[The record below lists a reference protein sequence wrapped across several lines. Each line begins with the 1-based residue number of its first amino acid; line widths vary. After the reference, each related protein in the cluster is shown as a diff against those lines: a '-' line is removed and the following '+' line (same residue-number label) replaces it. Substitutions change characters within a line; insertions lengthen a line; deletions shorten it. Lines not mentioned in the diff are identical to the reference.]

1 MFSTIPF
8 PTHRVCMG
16 AKLLQLCLTL
26 CDPMD
31 YTPPGSSVH
40 GIFQAKILE
49 WVAMSFSRGFSR
61 PVSLASPA
69 LAAGF
74 ITAPP
79 GKPQPGILLLLL
91 SHFSRVRLCVTP

>member
-40 GIFQAKILE
+40 GISLARRLE
-49 WVAMSFSRGFSR
+49 WVAISFS
-61 PVSLASPA
+61 
-69 LAAGF
+69 
-74 ITAPP
+74 ITP
-79 GKPQPGILLLLL
+79 
-91 SHFSRVRLCVTP
+91 RVTPRVALYCSARIHA